1 MNLKAGI
8 TLKACTTKEAS
19 DGSVGNEVL
28 HAKQV
33 AAWGFD
39 YVKYDGSCY
48 VKSEAKAES
57 GTKAKAKPST
67 KAAKGGKSTTKASLE
82 AEASTKTKTKT
93 TKGAAKAKEST
104 MTPSVIGRFTTMCL
118 AIKAASSKPMVIE
131 IDTA

>member
-67 KAAKGGKSTTKASLE
+67 KAAKGGKSTTKAKASTKSSLE
-82 AEASTKTKTKT
+82 AEA
-93 TKGAAKAKEST
+93 
-104 MTPSVIGRFTTMCL
+104 
-118 AIKAASSKPMVIE
+118 
-131 IDTA
+131 